1 MNDSIFVTYHIHA
14 TAQEIAARAEGVAL
28 EQSVELPRPAVR
40 DPFVIDNILGRV
52 ESIAPLQEDLFAVVI
67 RLARATTGD
76 EPAQWLNM
84 LFGNSSLQSDIV
96 LVDVA
101 LPDAML
107 AAFAGPQVGST
118 GLRALVNG
126 FERPLTC
133 TALKPQ
139 GLPSAQLAD
148 FCRLFARAG
157 IDFIKDDHGLA
168 NQAFS
173 PFAER
178 VALCQAAVTAA
189 NAESGG
195 HACYVPNLIGG
206 PRAIAEQ
213 ARICRD
219 LGVQVVMIEPMLVGL
234 PVMHELAA
242 EGLGMAIM
250 AHPAFAGAQRIAPE
264 LLYGKIFRLFGA
276 DAVIY
281 PNYGGRF
288 SLSQQTCAQLAANL
302 RRPWGALH
310 PALPVPA
317 GGMQVD
323 RVQEMIDFYG
333 DDTILLIGGSL
344 YMAGD
349 ALLERSRTFV
359 QNVHRTGGDQ

>member
-1 MNDSIFVTYHIHA
+1 MQDALLVTYHIQS
-14 TAQEIAARAEGVAL
+14 TADEIAARAEGVAL

-40 DPFVIDNILGRV
+40 DAHIVENILARV
-52 ESIAPLQEDLFAVVI
+52 ESIQAIGNDLYAVVI
-67 RLARATTGD
+67 RMARATTGD
-76 EPAQWLNM
+76 DPAQWLNM
-84 LFGNSSLQSDIV
+84 LFGNTSLQSDV
-96 LVDVA
+96 LLVDVTM
-101 LPDAML
+101 PDAQV
-107 AAFAGPQVGST
+107 AAFVGPQFGNA
-118 GLRALVNG
+118 GLRALVDG
-126 FERPLTC
+126 YDRPLTC

-139 GLPSAQLAD
+139 GLSPTHLAEL
-148 FCRLFARAG
+148 CRTFARAG

-168 NQAFS
+168 NQSYS

-178 VALCQAAVTAA
+178 VALCQAAV
-189 NAESGG
+189 AEVLAETG
-195 HACYVPNLIGG
+195 HRSLYVPNLIGG

-234 PVMHELAA
+234 PLMHELVAD
-242 EGLGMAIM
+242 GLGMAVM
-250 AHPAFAGAQRIAPE
+250 AHPAFAGALRIAPE

-288 SLSQQTCAQLAANL
+288 SYSKHTCLDLAENL
-302 RRPWGALH
+302 RRPWGGH
-310 PALPVPA
+310 KDALPVPA

-323 RVQEMIDFYG
+323 RVQEMIDVYG
-333 DDTILLIGGSL
+333 NDTILLIGGSL

-349 ALLERSRTFV
+349 MLYERSRTFV
-359 QNVHRTGGDQ
+359 ENVRKGAKP

>member
-1 MNDSIFVTYHIHA
+1 MQDALFVTYHIRS
-14 TAQEIAARAEGVAL
+14 TPQEIAARAEGVAL

-40 DPFVIDNILGRV
+40 DPHIVENILGRV
-52 ESIAPLQEDLFAVVI
+52 ETIELLDDDLYEVVI

-76 EPAQWLNM
+76 DPAQWLNM
-84 LFGNSSLQSDIV
+84 LFGNTSLQSDV
-96 LVDVA
+96 LLVDVTM
-101 LPDAML
+101 PDAML
-107 AAFAGPQVGST
+107 PAFAGPQAGSA
-118 GLRALVNG
+118 GLRALVDG
-126 FERPLTC
+126 YDRPLTC

-139 GLPSAQLAD
+139 GLPAAQLAA
-148 FCRLFARAG
+148 FCKTFALAG

-168 NQAFS
+168 NQAYS

-178 VALCQAAVTAA
+178 VALCQAAVAEA
-189 NAESGG
+189 NAETGR
-195 HACYVPNLIGG
+195 HARYVPNLLGG
-206 PRAIAEQ
+206 PRAMAEQ

-219 LGVQVVMIEPMLVGL
+219 LGVEVVMIEPMLVGL
-234 PVMHELAA
+234 PVMHELVAD
-242 EGLGMAIM
+242 GLGMAVM
-250 AHPAFAGAQRIAPE
+250 AHPAFAGALRIAPE

-288 SLSQQTCAQLAANL
+288 SYSQQTCADLAANL
-302 RRPWGALH
+302 RRPWG
-310 PALPVPA
+310 PIKDALPVPA

-349 ALLERSRTFV
+349 ALFERSRTFAENV
-359 QNVHRTGGDQ
+359 QKGSHA

>member
-1 MNDSIFVTYHIHA
+1 MQDAILVTYHIRS
-14 TAQEIAARAEGVAL
+14 TSQEIAARAEGVAL

-40 DPFVIDNILGRV
+40 DPYIVENILGSV
-52 ESIAPLQEDLFAVVI
+52 ESIVDLGEGLFEVI
-67 RLARATTGD
+67 VRLARATTGD
-76 EPAQWLNM
+76 DPAQWLNM
-84 LFGNSSLQSDIV
+84 LFGNTSLQSDV
-96 LVDVA
+96 MLVDVA
-101 LPDAML
+101 MPEGMFT
-107 AAFAGPQVGST
+107 AFAGPQSGGF
-118 GLRALVNG
+118 GLRSLVDGYN
-126 FERPLTC
+126 RPLTC

-148 FCRLFARAG
+148 YCRLFARAG

-168 NQAFS
+168 NQTFS

-178 VALCQAAVTAA
+178 VDRCQAAV
-189 NAESGG
+189 AEALAETGRRS
-195 HACYVPNLIGG
+195 CYVPNLLGS

-219 LGVQVVMIEPMLVGL
+219 LGVQIVMIEPMLIGM
-234 PVMHELAA
+234 PVMHELITD
-242 EGLGMAIM
+242 GLGMAVM
-250 AHPAFAGAQRIAPE
+250 AHPAFAGALRIAPE

-288 SLSQQTCAQLAANL
+288 SYSKQTCADLAANL
-302 RRPWGALH
+302 RRPWGGIKD
-310 PALPVPA
+310 ALPVPA

-323 RVQEMIDFYG
+323 RVQEMVDFYG

-349 ALLERSRTFV
+349 DLFERSRTFAENV
-359 QNVHRTGGDQ
+359 QKKG